1 MVRNGRRRNYMFL
14 PKQVAD
20 YVTPGKNQ
28 ILHLFRAISFALRS
42 YTTTLHAEMQSI
54 ATIGQNSDL
63 LRRHFASDQK
73 LKNASKRTRRE
84 FFSKTV
90 VATEKGCANIWNGF
104 TVFTH
109 RQKARKVK

>member
-1 MVRNGRRRNYMFL
+1 MYSGQKQLCYTWLAWLAGVMVRNGRRRRNYMFL

-54 ATIGQNSDL
+54 ATIGQNSD
-63 LRRHFASDQK
+63 
-73 LKNASKRTRRE
+73 
-84 FFSKTV
+84 
-90 VATEKGCANIWNGF
+90 
-104 TVFTH
+104 
-109 RQKARKVK
+109 